1 MGFSHSIVFPE
12 TRWAEVLAMLQ
23 MSRGWTGSDTSYRRR
38 RSVQA
43 PWSMTT
49 ELAPPPWQATS
60 SGGGEGIGTGGL
72 FAGVGDGLTC
82 ATGDGLGDG
91 LGIGEWRRDP
101 LATPTLHA
109 LTNTTRATSP
119 ASRPINTQTSSGG
132 EPLRGHPLS
141 PSGERG
147 RERGLN
153 WHQR

>member
-72 FAGVGDGLTC
+72 FAG
-82 ATGDGLGDG
+82 LGDG

-141 PSGERG
+141 TP
-147 RERGLN
+147 
-153 WHQR
+153 